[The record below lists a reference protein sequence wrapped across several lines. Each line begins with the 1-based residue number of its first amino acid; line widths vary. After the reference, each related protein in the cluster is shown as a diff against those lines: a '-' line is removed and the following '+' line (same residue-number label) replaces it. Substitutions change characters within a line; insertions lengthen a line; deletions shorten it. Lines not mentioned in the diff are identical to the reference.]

1 MKTVLL
7 VDDSSTMLAS
17 LKMILART
25 ELCVEQASNGAEA
38 LQKIADGIK
47 PDLILTD
54 LNMPKMNGIELIRAV
69 RALPGMR
76 FIPIL
81 MLTTESQQAMRDEGK
96 KAGATGWLVKPVAPE
111 QFLGAIEKVL
121 PRA

>member
-1 MKTVLL
+1 MKTILI
-7 VDDSSTMLAS
+7 VDDSATILMS
-17 LKMILART
+17 LNDILTKAGFK
-25 ELCVEQASNGAEA
+25 VEQANNGDAA
-38 LQKIADGIK
+38 LTKLKGGLK
-47 PDLILTD
+47 PALMITD
-54 LNMPKMNGIELIRAV
+54 LNMPKMNGIELIRAT

-76 FIPIL
+76 FVPIL